1 MRAGAWPD
9 PETGSPPRAWGA
21 LPGRRG
27 VDGPP
32 RLTPTGVGSTRL
44 PSGDAGVA
52 AAHPHG
58 RGEHEILAG
67 NAMAG
72 PRLTPT
78 GVGSTAARRAAPRR
92 AAARPHGRGEH
103 LPWSLSSS
111 MNGGSPPRAWGALK
125 LHPEPG
131 HPRRLTPTGVGSTT
145 SASTWRR
152 CSAAHP
158 HGRGEHSVAMVDH
171 YEDAGSPPRAWGA
184 PHPQPADLG
193 EPRLTPTGVGSTGW
207 KAAGTTTTPAHP
219 HGRGEHRAMPP
230 ETSRCRGSPPR
241 AWGARSR
248 PRSTGAPEEAHP
260 HGRGEHTATS
270 RSPTEPI
277 GSPPRAWGAHD
288 LRVAI
293 GVERRLTP
301 TGVGSTSASWWHPST
316 APAHPHGRGE
326 HSTSTAIG
334 ARDSGSPPRA
344 WGAQA
349 QLGGSEQEPRLTPTG
364 VGSTGHRAGPAIAP
378 SAHPHGRGEH
388 CRRTVR
394 VSTVHG
400 SPPRAWGAHLQGVC
414 AGRQGRLTP
423 TGVGSTAA
431 LAVAR
436 GSRAAHPHGRGEHS
450 RCSGPQ

>member
-1 MRAGAWPD
+1 
-9 PETGSPPRAWGA
+9 
-21 LPGRRG
+21 
-27 VDGPP
+27 
-32 RLTPTGVGSTRL
+32 
-44 PSGDAGVA
+44 
-52 AAHPHG
+52 
-58 RGEHEILAG
+58 
-67 NAMAG
+67 
-72 PRLTPT
+72 
-78 GVGSTAARRAAPRR
+78 
-92 AAARPHGRGEH
+92 
-103 LPWSLSSS
+103 
-111 MNGGSPPRAWGALK
+111 
-125 LHPEPG
+125 
-131 HPRRLTPTGVGSTT
+131 
-145 SASTWRR
+145 
-152 CSAAHP
+152 
-158 HGRGEHSVAMVDH
+158 MVDH

-400 SPPRAWGAHLQGVC
+400 SPPRAWGARAAGVPVVPLL
-414 AGRQGRLTP
+414 RLTP
-423 TGVGSTAA
+423 TGVGSTPT
-431 LAVAR
+431 R
-436 GSRAAHPHGRGEHS
+436 RMCGSPRTAHPHGRGEHS
-450 RCSGPQ
+450 RSRSRTGITCGSPPRAWGAQPVQRAAVALPRLTPTGVGSTTSSTPLRMSSSAHPHGRGEHIADGIGWNPDDGSPPRAWGAHFSSTGSTGVGTS